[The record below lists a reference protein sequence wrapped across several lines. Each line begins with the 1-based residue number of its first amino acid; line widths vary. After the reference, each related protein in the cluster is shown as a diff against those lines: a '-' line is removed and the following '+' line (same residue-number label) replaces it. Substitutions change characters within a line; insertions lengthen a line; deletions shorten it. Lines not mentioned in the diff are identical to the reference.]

1 MSDFHTGAVLYHKTL
16 RACKRRGA
24 HYDARMRILAILLSA
39 LVGLAAAPSGYFHV
53 EKVDGRWWLI
63 APDGQRTISK
73 GVTTVQFAQDNIQGT
88 KRSPYGETNRAKY
101 GTREKWRETAARRLI
116 GWGFNTLGAW
126 SDDKLAEIEVGGKRL
141 AYAPNVDLG
150 ASFVW
155 NRGDAWLHGHF
166 PDVFDPEFEKA
177 ARKRA
182 ADHCSAHKNDPALLG
197 WFSDNELRWGA
208 DWRSKD
214 ELLTTFL
221 AFSTNAPGRAAA
233 AALMRER
240 HGADAATVKPTKEDC
255 DAFLERLAENY
266 FRITTEAI
274 RAADPNHLVFG
285 CRFAVV
291 PRTPV
296 IAAAAKYL
304 NAISFNN
311 YNHDP
316 RSTIERYAAFG
327 KPVIITEC
335 AFRGDDSGLPNTK
348 GAGPRVKTQA
358 ERAAAYKKY
367 VTSALNHPSFIGYH
381 WFEHADEPKEGRF
394 DGENSNYG
402 LVNIKDEVYE
412 DLTRAMTEL
421 NAQAETIHAGSK
433 P

>member
-1 MSDFHTGAVLYHKTL
+1 MRVLTL
-16 RACKRRGA
+16 
-24 HYDARMRILAILLSA
+24 LLTA
-39 LVGLAAAPSGYFHV
+39 LVGVAAAPAGYFRV
-53 EKVDGRWWLI
+53 EKADGRWWLI
-63 APDGQRTISK
+63 APDGQRTLSK

-88 KRSPYGETNRAKY
+88 KRSPYGETNQAKY
-101 GTREKWRETAARRLI
+101 GNHEKWRETAARRLI

-150 ASFVW
+150 AAFVSH
-155 NRGDAWLHGHF
+155 RGDAWVHGRF
-166 PDVFDPEFEKA
+166 PDVFDPAFEKA
-177 ARKRA
+177 AHKRA
-182 ADHCSAHKNDPALLG
+182 AEHCGPRKNNHQLLG
-197 WFSDNELRWGA
+197 WFTDNELRWGA

-214 ELLTTFL
+214 DLLTTFL
-221 AFSTNAPGRAAA
+221 ALPANAPGRAAA

-240 HGADAATVKPTKEDC
+240 YGADAATVKPAKEDC
-255 DAFLERLAENY
+255 DAFLALLAEKY
-266 FRITTEAI
+266 FRITTEAV

-291 PRTPV
+291 PRPPV

-304 NAISFNN
+304 DVISFNN
-311 YNHDP
+311 YSHDP
-316 RSTIERYAAFG
+316 RGTIERYAAFG
-327 KPVIITEC
+327 KPVIIGEF

-358 ERAAAYKKY
+358 DRAAAYKKFAI
-367 VTSALNHPSFIGYH
+367 SALSHPNLIGLH

-402 LVNIKDEVYE
+402 VVNINDEVYE
-412 DLTRAMTEL
+412 ELTRAMIEL
-421 NAQAETIHAGSK
+421 NAQAEAIHAGGR